1 MPAAETMDDA
11 VKRLEGVLIVSCQA
25 SSGEPLCAPEH
36 IVAMSLSAIAGG
48 AKALRLEGL
57 ENVSA
62 VRNDPRLPAGC
73 PLVGLVKDDAVPADD
88 RPAVPYITNR
98 YEHAEGLASAGCDI
112 IALDATGR
120 PRADGLSLEEV
131 FKRIHSE
138 LHKSIWADV
147 STFAEG
153 IKAIE
158 CGADVVSTT
167 LYGYTK
173 ETAVTKEHGPG
184 FELLKELISHSPI
197 PVVLEGRVWHPEEV
211 ARAFDMGA
219 YAVVV
224 GSAITRPQLI
234 TQRFARSI
242 PPAKRARRAT

>member
-1 MPAAETMDDA
+1 MDDA
-11 VKRLEGVLIVSCQA
+11 VKQLEGVLIVSCQA

-48 AKALRLEGL
+48 AKALRLEGM
-57 ENVSA
+57 ENVAA
-62 VRNDPRLPAGC
+62 VRQDRRLPASC
-73 PLVGLVKDDAVPADD
+73 PIVGLIKDDSVAAED
-88 RPAVPYITNR
+88 RPRVPYITNR
-98 YEHAEGLASAGCDI
+98 YEHAEALASAGCDI

-120 PRADGLSLEEV
+120 ERADGLTLKEV
-131 FKRIHSE
+131 FKRIHSD
-138 LHKSIWADV
+138 LHKSVWADV

-153 IKAIE
+153 INAIE
-158 CGADVVSTT
+158 TGADIVSTT
-167 LYGYTK
+167 LYGYT
-173 ETAVTKEHGPG
+173 EDTAVPRDHGPG
-184 FELLKELISHSPI
+184 FDLLQELINHSPI

-234 TQRFARSI
+234 AERFARAV
-242 PPAKRARRAT
+242 PTKRPRRTSVG

>member
-1 MPAAETMDDA
+1 MAMEKKDTA

-48 AKALRLEGL
+48 AKALRLEGV
-57 ENVSA
+57 ENVA
-62 VRNDPRLPAGC
+62 ALRHDHRLPDEC
-73 PLVGLVKDDAVPADD
+73 PLIGLVKDDGVAVED
-88 RPAVPYITNR
+88 RLSVPYITNR

-112 IALDATGR
+112 IALDSTGR
-120 PRADGLSLEEV
+120 PRADGLALDLV
-131 FKRIHSE
+131 FKRIHTE
-138 LHKSIWADV
+138 LHKSVWADV

-153 IKAIE
+153 INAIE
-158 CGADVVSTT
+158 CGADIVSTT

-173 ETAVTKEHGPG
+173 ETAVTGDHGPG
-184 FELLKELISHSPI
+184 FELLKELINHSPI

-234 TQRFARSI
+234 TQRFARAI
-242 PPAKRARRAT
+242 PSKRARRTTVG

>member
-1 MPAAETMDDA
+1 MESMDDA

-25 SSGEPLCAPEH
+25 SSGEPLCKPEH

-57 ENVSA
+57 DNVSA
-62 VRNDPRLPAGC
+62 VRHDPGLPAEC
-73 PLVGLVKDDAVPADD
+73 PLIGLVKDDGVPVDD
-88 RPAVPYITNR
+88 RPSVPYITNR
-98 YEHAEGLASAGCDI
+98 YEQAEGLARAGCDI

-120 PRADGLSLEEV
+120 PRADGLGLDVV
-131 FKRIHSE
+131 FKRIHTD
-138 LHKSIWADV
+138 LHKSVWADV

-158 CGADVVSTT
+158 YGADVVSTT

-173 ETAVTKEHGPG
+173 ETAVTGDHGPG
-184 FELLKELISHSPI
+184 FELLKELIDHSPI
-197 PVVLEGRVWHPEEV
+197 PVVLEGRVWHPDEV

-242 PPAKRARRAT
+242 PSKRARRPTVG